1 MLHKKRLNQRGV
13 VRGQRTTPL
22 CLFMNTKKTIY
33 IFGNPLLHFDSLPI
47 QLTPEL
53 AKTFPDFN
61 FVIRDPNENLHPEN
75 GELIIID
82 TIMGIDKI
90 TIIDDIN
97 QIDKIESSPAYSLH
111 DFDLGFNLKLLKK
124 IGELKK
130 VIIIGVPSDIDKN
143 EALKQ
148 IIDKI
153 KEIA

>member
-1 MLHKKRLNQRGV
+1 
-13 VRGQRTTPL
+13 
-22 CLFMNTKKTIY
+22 MNTKKTIY

-47 QLTPEL
+47 KLAPEL
-53 AKTFPDFN
+53 AKTFPDFD
-61 FVIRDPNENLHPEN
+61 FVIQDPNENLHPEN

-97 QIDKIESSPAYSLH
+97 QIDKIESSPTYSLH

-130 VIIIGVPSDIDKN
+130 VTIFGVPPDIKQED
-143 EALKQ
+143 ALEQLKKS
-148 IIDKI
+148 INSLAI
-153 KEIA
+153 